1 MSDAAATAGEYRSS
15 RRRWA
20 FLIAALAIAVLPHIL
35 TGSYWHTN
43 LTICAI
49 NVLLALG
56 LDFILGY
63 AGQLNLGQSAFYG
76 LGAYVST
83 LLITRLGI
91 PFWGAF
97 ATAIA
102 ATGLVGILLSLF
114 AVRLRGHYLAI

>member
-20 FLIAALAIAVLPHIL
+20 ILAAALALAVLPSVL
-35 TGSYWHTN
+35 TGRYWHTN

-49 NVLLALG
+49 NVLLSLG
-56 LDFILGY
+56 LDFMLGY

-83 LLITRLGI
+83 LLITKLSI
-91 PFWGAF
+91 PFWAAFVAGVAF
-97 ATAIA
+97 A
-102 ATGLVGILLSLF
+102 GLS
-114 AVRLRGHYLAI
+114 